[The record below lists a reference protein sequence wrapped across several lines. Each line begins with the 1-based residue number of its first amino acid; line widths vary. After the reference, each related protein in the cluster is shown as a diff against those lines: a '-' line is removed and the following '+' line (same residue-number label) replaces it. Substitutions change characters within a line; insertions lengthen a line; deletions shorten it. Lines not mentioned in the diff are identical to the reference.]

1 MSKTSLPLHPT
12 RARINLHAFR
22 HNLRVVRSYVGKK
35 VKIMAVVKA
44 DAYGHGMQ
52 RIAAEAFQ
60 SGAEYLAVARV
71 DEGLRLRMKG
81 IRQPILVCEIVPKTF
96 LKMAISNDLELTVS
110 SVDGAKHMNAV
121 AGKLGVKARVHVKV
135 DTGMGRLGFP
145 LHASAASLEQIARLR
160 RLELVGIYSHFATS
174 DEADQTYAL
183 EQLGRFTNLLEKV
196 HKMKIEIPLKHM
208 ANSGAVITL
217 PGSHFDMVRPGI
229 MLYGYT
235 PRKGMVTSKP
245 LRPVMSLVSVVTL
258 VKRMPKGTSISYG
271 RRYFTKHD
279 AWVAAVPLG
288 YADGYSRKLTNNTN
302 VLIGGKRYPVVG
314 SICMDHVMVEIGR
327 TDSVNV
333 GDVVTF
339 IGEDGNERITA
350 WDIAE
355 KLHTIPYEVIC
366 MVNARVPREQY

>member
-1 MSKTSLPLHPT
+1 MSETSLPIHPT
-12 RARINLHAFR
+12 RARISLQAFR

-44 DAYGHGMQ
+44 DAYGHGMH
-52 RIAAEAFQ
+52 RIAAEAFH

-71 DEGLRLRMKG
+71 DEGLRLRMNG
-81 IRQPILVCEIVPKTF
+81 IRQPILVCEIVPRTF
-96 LKMAISNDLELTVS
+96 LEMAIKNDLELTVS
-110 SVDGAKHMNAV
+110 SVDGARQMNAV

-145 LHASAASLEQIARLR
+145 LHAAVASLEQIARLR
-160 RLELVGIYSHFATS
+160 RLELVGVFSHFATS
-174 DEADQTYAL
+174 DDTDRTYAL
-183 EQLGRFTNLLEKV
+183 EQLGRFTHLLERV
-196 HKMKIEIPLKHM
+196 HRMKIEIPLTHM

-217 PGSHFDMVRPGI
+217 PDSHFDMVRPGI

-235 PRKGMVTSKP
+235 PRKGMVTSRP
-245 LRPVMSLVSVVTL
+245 LRPAMSLVSVVTL
-258 VKRMPKGTSISYG
+258 VKRMPKGVSISYG

-279 AWVAAVPLG
+279 VWVAAVPLG
-288 YADGYSRKLTNNTN
+288 YADGYSRKLTNNTE

-327 TDSVNV
+327 TKSVSV

-339 IGEDGNERITA
+339 IGNDGNEWITA

-355 KLHTIPYEVIC
+355 KLHTVPYEVIC
-366 MVNARVPREQY
+366 MVNARVPREHY